1 MGFSQPRFSIVVP
14 LHNGER
20 YVAGCCE
27 SVLGQDFDDLELLL
41 VDDFSADGTV
51 KAAQELCD
59 KDVRVRLI
67 RRTSNGGTLRARRD
81 GVLATTGEY
90 VLLLD
95 QDDVFCEGA
104 LAQIDAALREHDV
117 DILHFSARV
126 VAEGEAASGAAAD
139 MQSFLTPPARMLAGA
154 DILTTQFAEKD
165 GFDWNV
171 HHKAFRGELARRAW
185 AAAGDV
191 ELSLSDDLYVSF
203 ILCSMAQSYAAIGN
217 SAWYEYH
224 LGRGETFGSAPTLD
238 SFRLLCE
245 RERKGFALVTSYAE
259 RAADK
264 IVRDD
269 WDARVSDVRDRLI
282 EHVMN
287 EFHDNVPAEFHDE
300 ALEIVVGMWPADA
313 VAAELW
319 RFVRD
324 RAYALFD
331 TGQQPASDDELFGL
345 IADAEQVDVL
355 VEGVGSQRYQTM
367 RATAERH
374 LCDLEHRSGTVE
386 GSPECVRPIR
396 SSSYA
401 RQPVRIFVTTHKDV
415 NVFCGNVLEPVQ
427 VGATH
432 PRKRL
437 RWALQDDAGENI
449 SDLNAMYC
457 ELTTQY
463 WVWKNIHDAEY
474 VGFCHYRRYFD
485 FSGEEH
491 DENFCG
497 EVTDQRIDWVSQA
510 RYGLDDASIIK
521 AVQGCDVVT
530 TRVRDL
536 REFPEGFSTVREQYA
551 AAAYLDVAD
560 LNRVMDLVCQMYPEY
575 AQDVE
580 AYLAEPYTCFC
591 NMFVMRHELFDR
603 YCEWLFPVLERFVD
617 DWDTSYLS
625 HERLRTPGHLAERLL
640 NVFLKH
646 EQRVRPKLVWK
657 QVQCVHFEHPEPVVE
672 VTLAPVDGQ
681 GLPVVPVVF
690 AASDAYVPML
700 TTTVFSMLK
709 NASPDYFYDVVV
721 FERDITERNKDI
733 MHSFFAQFPNAA
745 LRFAD
750 VRAALCSYDLK
761 TSNAYI
767 SAETYYRFLIQSV
780 LPGYDKVL
788 YLDSDL
794 IVLGDVAELFETDL
808 ADNAVGA
815 VIDIDYLGNLNM
827 SDGARMAYTYETLGL
842 KDPYGYFQAGVLV
855 FNTAALR
862 KLHTVEEWLNLA
874 ARDVYIYDDQDILN
888 AECQGCV
895 TYLDPSWNV
904 MNDCDGRIAKV
915 FSFAP
920 ANVYDAYCAAY
931 VAPKIVHYAGYEK
944 PWKAGHC
951 DERELYF
958 AYARQTPFYETLLS
972 MMASEP
978 CNVTQKPKAKSQH
991 ERAVSEG
998 NVLRKVFDPLFPLGT
1013 RRREFVK
1020 SFVRKLRGRD

>member
-1 MGFSQPRFSIVVP
+1 MPTFSIVVTAYNNAQYLP
-14 LHNGER
+14 GCLGSLVKQSYSDWECIVVNDASPDETRAIATAQSEADVRFSVHSLATNSGLHLARKAGIER
-20 YVAGCCE
+20 CSGDYVIFLDADDE
-27 SVLGQDFDDLELLL
+27 LAPDALGQLG
-41 VDDFSADGTV
+41 A
-51 KAAQELCD
+51 
-59 KDVRVRLI
+59 
-67 RRTSNGGTLRARRD
+67 
-81 GVLATTGEY
+81 VLAE
-90 VLLLD
+90 
-95 QDDVFCEGA
+95 QP
-104 LAQIDAALREHDV
+104 V
-117 DILHFSARV
+117 DILHFGMKAVNCGVNEQELTAFETYVNKTCEPLDREDLCEAVFGTSYAQDWRV
-126 VAEGEAASGAAAD
+126 TQRVYRTAYAQEAFAVMTDKRLERAEDAYEFFVLAD
-139 MQSFLTPPARMLAGA
+139 RS
-154 DILTTQFAEKD
+154 
-165 GFDWNV
+165 
-171 HHKAFRGELARRAW
+171 RGELTCDVPALRYFYGRGVTGTSEIDVTTFARFSRQFAACLAAIDAYASRDGADPALAGW
-185 AAAGDV
+185 AEGAREKLYGLLMNDWHVRVADKDKVAAAHK
-191 ELSLSDDLYVSF
+191 
-203 ILCSMAQSYAAIGN
+203 AA
-217 SAWYEYH
+217 ET
-224 LGRGETFGSAPTLD
+224 LGSRVIATQLM
-238 SFRLLCE
+238 RL
-245 RERKGFALVTSYAE
+245 A
-259 RAADK
+259 
-264 IVRDD
+264 RDD
-269 WDARVSDVRDRLI
+269 
-282 EHVMN
+282 
-287 EFHDNVPAEFHDE
+287 
-300 ALEIVVGMWPADA
+300 
-313 VAAELW
+313 
-319 RFVRD
+319 
-324 RAYALFD
+324 AYALWV
-331 TGQQPASDDELFGL
+331 TGGHLEGTEAFITWYWLAEELMAGVEDASTSKYSLFRDKACDH
-345 IADAEQVDVL
+345 I
-355 VEGVGSQRYQTM
+355 S
-367 RATAERH
+367 
-374 LCDLEHRSGTVE
+374 DLEHLSGTVE
-386 GSPECVRPIR
+386 GSPECVHPIR

-415 NVFCGNVLEPVQ
+415 NVFWGNVLEPVQ
-427 VGATH
+427 VGVTH

-449 SDLNAMYC
+449 SDLNATYC

-463 WVWKNIHDAEY
+463 WAWKNVYDAEY

-491 DENFCG
+491 DENSYG
-497 EVTDQRIDWVSQA
+497 EVMDQRIDWGSQA

-536 REFPEGFSTVREQYA
+536 RKFPEGFSTVREQYA

-591 NMFVMRHELFDR
+591 NMFVMRYEFFDR